1 MDDSQA
7 SDTGRAPSLRERTRI
22 RTRGDIES
30 SALELYES
38 QGYENT
44 TVEQITR
51 AAGCSSA
58 TFFRH
63 FGSKEDVLFA
73 NDQAAVDE
81 IVKFVSERPDRA
93 LTLQALAEPVAR
105 FAKVFLTEAT
115 SEAQRLT
122 RLVMT
127 TRSLEA
133 RSMRMRLLWERAIA
147 RELATE
153 TGTPAPNVEQV
164 LLAGLAVSCLS
175 TALWLWQQPDSATDI
190 YTATARAFERA
201 HDLSS

>member
-1 MDDSQA
+1 MMNDIETDA
-7 SDTGRAPSLRERTRI
+7 ERPPSLRERTRL
-22 RTRGDIES
+22 RTRRDIES
-30 SALELYES
+30 SALELFES

-73 NDQAAVDE
+73 NDQAAVEE
-81 IVKFVSERPDRA
+81 IVRFVSERPDRA
-93 LTLQALAEPVAR
+93 PTLQALAEPVAR

-127 TRSLEA
+127 TRGLEA

-147 RELATE
+147 RELAAE
-153 TGTPAPNVEQV
+153 SGRPAAAVDQV
-164 LLAGLAVSCLS
+164 IVAGLAVSCLS
-175 TALWLWQQPDSATDI
+175 TALWHWQQPDSAVDI
-190 YTATARAFERA
+190 YTATTHAFERA
-201 HDLSS
+201 HHLCS

>member
-1 MDDSQA
+1 MEDRMLERPA
-7 SDTGRAPSLRERTRI
+7 SSVRERNRN
-22 RTRGDIES
+22 RTRREIES
-30 SALELYES
+30 SALELFEG
-38 QGYENT
+38 QGYEST

-51 AAGCSSA
+51 SAGCSSA

-81 IVKFVSERPDRA
+81 IVRFVAQRTDRS
-93 LTLQALAEPVAR
+93 LTLLALADPVAR
-105 FAKVFLTEAT
+105 FAKGFLSETT

-127 TRSLEA
+127 TRDLEA

-147 RELATE
+147 RQLADE
-153 TGTPAPNVEQV
+153 AGRSTPDVDHV
-164 LLAGLAVSCLS
+164 VLAGLAVSCLS
-175 TALWLWQQPDSATDI
+175 TALWHWQQPASSVDV
-190 YTATARAFERA
+190 YTATTHAFARAHELFR
-201 HDLSS
+201 